1 MAASELLKLWAR
13 PPTVSPRERRS
24 CPCSSPP
31 PLSATRRDRS
41 RAQLL
46 RVRMERS
53 ISTLVRA
60 IWRAM
65 SWISSWSV
73 KRRGF
78 RGAGGS
84 APRPTHLLKR
94 SRTRPTRGCLAV
106 LRGNRLEIDQLGHAL
121 AMPRGVAEREF
132 GALGPLEVQVEV
144 VLPGEADAAVEL
156 YPGAG
161 HPAISV
167 RDIGFGHAHGQ
178 RPFGHTF
185 VHGPRRVV
193 RDGLAVLDIHEHVG
207 GFVLDALIRADGPA
221 EGLPD
226 LRVLD
231 GHVEHFLRAAA
242 HLRAQAH
249 RRPVDDAGERRPARS
264 GLAHEGVRAD
274 GHVLERDLAEL
285 ARLVHGRQEGH
296 GQAGAILGY
305 EKERNSLL
313 GTLAR
318 GGARRHHE
326 GVGGVRIL
334 DEELGAVEGV
344 AAARRRRR
352 QRDAAGSE

>member
-1 MAASELLKLWAR
+1 MAARELLKLWAR

-24 CPCSSPP
+24 CPGSSPP

-78 RGAGGS
+78 WGAGGS
-84 APRPTHLLKR
+84 ALPRIHLLNR
-94 SRTRPTRGCLAV
+94 SRTRPTRGCLVV
-106 LRGNRLEIDQLGHAL
+106 LAGDRLEIDQLGHAL

-132 GALGPLEVQVEV
+132 GALGPLEVQVEI

-156 YPGAG
+156 YARAG

-167 RDIGFGHAHGQ
+167 GDIGLGHAHGQ
-178 RPFGHTF
+178 RTLGHAF
-185 VHGPRRVV
+185 VPGPRRVV
-193 RDGLAVLDIHEHVG
+193 GDGLAVLDIHEHVG
-207 GFVLDALIRADGPA
+207 RLVLDALIRADGPA

-231 GHVEHFLRAAA
+231 GHVEHLLRAAA
-242 HLRAQAH
+242 HLGAQAH
-249 RRPVDDAGERRPARS
+249 RRPVDDAGEGRPARS
-264 GLAHEGVRAD
+264 GHAHEGVGAD

-285 ARLVHGRQEGH
+285 ARLVHGGQEGH
-296 GQAGAILGY
+296 GQAGAALGH
-305 EKERNSLL
+305 EKEGNTLL

-326 GVGGVRIL
+326 GGGGVR
-334 DEELGAVEGV
+334 
-344 AAARRRRR
+344 
-352 QRDAAGSE
+352 